1 MVLSF
6 NIKNYLESSNL
17 ASHCLH
23 SLICFLFAGKNTL
36 LFCSSSFYLFTSF
49 IFVVLRVEHGNASSV
64 FSGLTIENYTDILEN
79 YIDIPCK
86 CLRVHLVLSSQ
97 VEGGHLPPPAGT
109 RQSMGISHFKLMAQ
123 HAMYQCTGIE
133 YAHETTMHVIQ
144 DN

>member
-6 NIKNYLESSNL
+6 NIKNDLESSNL

-23 SLICFLFAGKNTL
+23 SLICFFFAGKNTL
-36 LFCSSSFYLFTSF
+36 LFCSSSFYILIFV
-49 IFVVLRVEHGNASSV
+49 FVVLRVEHGNASSV
-64 FSGLTIENYTDILEN
+64 FSGLTIENYIDILEN

-109 RQSMGISHFKLMAQ
+109 RQSMGINKCLIFIHCFS
-123 HAMYQCTGIE
+123 
-133 YAHETTMHVIQ
+133 
-144 DN
+144 